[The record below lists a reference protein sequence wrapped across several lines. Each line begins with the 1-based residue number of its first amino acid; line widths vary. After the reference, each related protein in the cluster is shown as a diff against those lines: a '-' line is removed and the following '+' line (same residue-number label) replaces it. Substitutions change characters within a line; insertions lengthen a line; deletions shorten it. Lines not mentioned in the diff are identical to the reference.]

1 MNRRQIAFSP
11 PDITSLEISEV
22 IRTLESGWITTGPRT
37 KLFEQKIAE
46 YCGTK
51 KAVALN
57 SATAC
62 LEASLRF
69 LGVGEGDEVITSVYT
84 YTATASPV
92 CHVGA
97 KLVFVDTDKDSFE
110 MDYDALE
117 QAITEKTKALIAVD
131 LGGVMCDY
139 SRIFEIVDRKRALFH
154 PKNKIQESIGR
165 VAVVADS
172 AHAFGAERKI
182 GGNWKRCGYG
192 SG

>member
-154 PKNKIQESIGR
+154 PKNKY
-165 VAVVADS
+165 
-172 AHAFGAERKI
+172 
-182 GGNWKRCGYG
+182 WKG
-192 SG
+192 SCSSGQRPCFWR